1 MFTGRYDTAIEIPL
15 GSLRSRGGCMRRSSF
30 LALVLLAMFA
40 RTCLAVEPKESHPPG
55 QPAEPAFG
63 EFVEELSRTMNARD
77 PSFYQERLNLEELIA
92 RAMRGMPD
100 DPEMSAGLLKGVSE
114 EGNLPNAIVRAIGD
128 KGSYLPLWVRTA
140 HGRTRALLRMVTKEG
155 ALNYHELLLV
165 KNASGVVEAT
175 DIYVFV
181 SGELM
186 SQTLRRGALNI
197 IASQKQSMMSRLLE
211 GDQNY
216 LKHIDTITALH
227 RATLSGNYQ
236 QVLDLYAKLPA
247 KIQADKS
254 LAIARI
260 QASLHLDEKLYLA
273 ALDDFAKQFPND
285 PSSDLMLIDAAFLRK
300 DFDKCLAAVESLD
313 KRLGGDPYL
322 NSFRA
327 NMALVQG
334 KTDEARK
341 YFEAAAAGAPGVV
354 QPYFALVEI
363 SMTQKDFAETAR
375 LMTKIEKELNF
386 RFADDLSETPVFAEF
401 CKSPEYA
408 AWQEQRQK
416 P

>member
-1 MFTGRYDTAIEIPL
+1 
-15 GSLRSRGGCMRRSSF
+15 MRRSQWF
-30 LALVLLAMFA
+30 ALILLGLFA
-40 RTCLAVEPKESHPPG
+40 QLSLAVEPKEAR
-55 QPAEPAFG
+55 PAGEQVEPEFDQ
-63 EFVEELSRTMNARD
+63 FVEELAKTLNARQPEFFQD
-77 PSFYQERLNLEELIA
+77 HLNLEELVA
-92 RAMRGMPD
+92 RALRGIPVD
-100 DPEMSAGLLKGVSE
+100 AEISAGLLKGVSE
-114 EGNLPNAIVRAIGD
+114 EGNLPNAIVRAMGD
-128 KGSYLPLWVRTA
+128 KGSYLPLWVRTGK
-140 HGRTRALLRMVTKEG
+140 GRTRALLRLVTSEG

-165 KNASGVVEAT
+165 KDAQGRVEVT
-175 DIYVFV
+175 DLYVFV

-197 IASQKQSMMSRLLE
+197 LASQKQSIVSRLVE

-216 LKHIDTITALH
+216 LKHIDTIGALH

-254 LAIARI
+254 LSIARI
-260 QASLHLDEKLYLA
+260 QASLHVDEKLYLA
-273 ALDDFAKQFPND
+273 ALDEFAKLFPND
-285 PSSDLMLIDAAFLRK
+285 PAGDLMLIDATFLRK
-300 DFDKCLAAVESLD
+300 DYDKCLASVDSLN

-334 KTDEARK
+334 KIDEAKK
-341 YFEAAAAGAPGVV
+341 YFEAAVAGAPQVV

-375 LMTKIEKELNF
+375 LMTVLESERGI
-386 RFADDLSETPVFAEF
+386 RFADDLSDTPVFAEF
-401 CKSPEYA
+401 SKSPEYA
-408 AWQEQRQK
+408 TWQESRQK